1 MTTAQIKHVGF
12 TLPSPMER
20 EFHKTATEEH
30 RTKSEL
36 FREMFRVYR
45 SYRKR
50 QPEPEID
57 DTWVMQVIAE
67 AQEEERRSPTTPDQ
81 RVAEFRELARYG
93 AEQANKVGIDVEDPE
108 VINRLVHEERARWR
122 EKNRASSR
130 YPKYYQ
136 RRPSRQSHHCL
147 RARRQCEPHR
157 LSRPRSPATENI
169 RWDRHNQSH

>member
-20 EFHKTATEEH
+20 EFHQIATEEH

-57 DTWVMQVIAE
+57 DAWVMQVIQE
-67 AQEEERRSPTTPDQ
+67 AQEEESRNPMTTNELL
-81 RVAEFRELARYG
+81 RESRALAEYG
-93 AEQANKVGIDVEDPE
+93 ARQAKKVGIDVEDEE
-108 VINRLVHEERARWR
+108 VVNRIIHGERARWR
-122 EKNRASSR
+122 ENNRA
-130 YPKYYQ
+130 
-136 RRPSRQSHHCL
+136 
-147 RARRQCEPHR
+147 
-157 LSRPRSPATENI
+157 
-169 RWDRHNQSH
+169 

>member
-20 EFHKTATEEH
+20 EFHQIATEEH

-57 DTWVMQVIAE
+57 DAWVMQVIQE
-67 AQEEERRSPTTPDQ
+67 AQEEESRNPMTTNELL
-81 RVAEFRELARYG
+81 RESRALAEYG
-93 AEQANKVGIDVEDPE
+93 ARQAKKVGIDVEDEE
-108 VINRLVHEERARWR
+108 VVNRIIHGERARGR
-122 EKNRASSR
+122 ENNRA
-130 YPKYYQ
+130 
-136 RRPSRQSHHCL
+136 
-147 RARRQCEPHR
+147 
-157 LSRPRSPATENI
+157 
-169 RWDRHNQSH
+169 